1 MQSALMGAARIPQ
14 EAGEGNF
21 LLDKMFEIHN
31 LHDDLHLEWRIE
43 PRYATNGQWW
53 TVTEYI

>member
-31 LHDDLHLEWRIE
+31 LHDDLHLE
-43 PRYATNGQWW
+43 
-53 TVTEYI
+53 